1 MSSLLHLSVAGDD
14 EAVRERVRRAALR
27 SLGVRVREVE
37 LLSAGLGLRRF
48 ARVRL
53 EPGGPAPTLV
63 ARVEAPEDPAGR
75 PAGVAAEPPLEP
87 IRALLERAGLPVP
100 RRFGADEGVELLE
113 DLGDVSLAAEAPRLP
128 EAERRALYAEA
139 CGLVPRLQRVADPG
153 GVAAFSRRLD
163 AAQLAYKGD
172 LLATHGLAARG
183 REASAAERACV
194 RDAFARIAQVVEHA
208 PLRLAHRDFQSANLH
223 VRETP
228 QGRRLAMI
236 DLQGAWLAPPE
247 YDLVCLLRDSYVEL
261 AEAEIAQ
268 HLEATRPALPDRPDP
283 EVAALRFALLGV
295 ARKGKDYARF
305 LDVAAR
311 RGDRRALAFL
321 PTTLRHLRASAR
333 AAAARDAAYRELAEL
348 VASLPEPTCAP

>member
-1 MSSLLHLSVAGDD
+1 VADED
-14 EAVRERVRRAALR
+14 EAVGERVRRAVAQ
-27 SLGVRVREVE
+27 SLGARAERVE
-37 LLSAGLGLRRF
+37 LLSSGLGLRRF

-53 EPGGPAPTLV
+53 AAGGPAASLI

-75 PAGVAAEPPLEP
+75 PAGIAPEPTLEP
-87 IRALLERAGLPVP
+87 IRALLEREGLPVP
-100 RRFGADEGVELLE
+100 RRYGADDGVELLE
-113 DLGDVSLAAEAPRLP
+113 DLGDVSLAALAPRLP
-128 EAERRALYAEA
+128 AAERSALYAEA
-139 CGLVPRLQRVADPG
+139 CSLVPRLQRIADPG

-172 LLATHGLAARG
+172 LFATHGLG
-183 REASAAERACV
+183 REPSSAERACV
-194 RDAFARIAQVVEHA
+194 RDAFARIAGIVESA
-208 PLRLAHRDFQSANLH
+208 PQRLAHRDFQSANLH

-261 AEAEIAQ
+261 SEAEIAQ
-268 HLEATRPALPDRPDP
+268 HFETTRRELPDRPDP
-283 EVAALRFALLGV
+283 DVAALRFALLGI

-311 RGDRRALAFL
+311 RSDRRSLAFL

-333 AAAARDAAYRELAEL
+333 AAAARDAAFAALAEL
-348 VASLPEPTCAP
+348 VASLPEPACAP

>member
-1 MSSLLHLSVAGDD
+1 LSVADD
-14 EAVRERVRRAALR
+14 DADDVRERVRRAVAH
-27 SLGVRVREVE
+27 SLAARVQQIE

-75 PAGVAAEPPLEP
+75 PAGIAAEPPLEP
-87 IRALLERAGLPVP
+87 IRALLEREGLPVP

-128 EAERRALYAEA
+128 AAERSALYAEA
-139 CGLVPRLQRVADPG
+139 CALVPRLQRVADPG
-153 GVAAFSRRLD
+153 GVAAFSRQLD

-172 LLATHGLAARG
+172 LFATHGLSARG
-183 REASAAERACV
+183 REPSVAERACV
-194 RDAFARIAQVVEHA
+194 RDAFARIARIALSA
-208 PLRLAHRDFQSANLH
+208 PQRLAHRDFQSANLH

-247 YDLVCLLRDSYVEL
+247 YDLLCLLRDSYVEL
-261 AEAEIAQ
+261 SEAEITQ
-268 HLEATRPALPDRPDP
+268 HFEATRRELPDRPDP
-283 EVAALRFALLGV
+283 DVAALRFALLGV

-311 RGDRRALAFL
+311 RGDRRSLSFL

-333 AAAARDAAYRELAEL
+333 AAAARDAAFGALAEL
-348 VASLPEPTCAP
+348 VASLPEPVCAP

>member
-1 MSSLLHLSVAGDD
+1 VAGDD
-14 EAVRERVRRAALR
+14 EAVRLRVRSAVTRA
-27 SLGVRVREVE
+27 LGARAEEIE

-53 EPGGPAPTLV
+53 APGGPAPTLV

-75 PAGVAAEPPLEP
+75 PAGIAPEPPLEP
-87 IRALLERAGLPVP
+87 IRALLEREGLPVP
-100 RRFGADEGVELLE
+100 RRYGGEDGVELLE
-113 DLGDVSLAAEAPRLP
+113 DLGDVSLAALAPQLP
-128 EAERRALYAEA
+128 SAERSALYAQA
-139 CGLVPRLQRVADPG
+139 CALVPRLQRVADPG
-153 GVAAFSRRLD
+153 GVAAFTRRLD
-163 AAQLAYKGD
+163 AAQLAYKAD
-172 LLATHGLAARG
+172 LFATHGLAARG

-194 RDAFARIAQVVEHA
+194 RDAFARIARIVESA
-208 PLRLAHRDFQSANLH
+208 PRRLAHRDYQSANLH

-261 AEAEIAQ
+261 AEAEIAR
-268 HLEATRPALPDRPDP
+268 HFETTRAELPDRPDP
-283 EVAALRFALLGV
+283 ELAALRFALLGV

-311 RGDRRALAFL
+311 RGDRPALAFL
-321 PTTLRHLRASAR
+321 PATWRHLQASAR
-333 AAAARDAAYRELAEL
+333 AAAARDAAFAELAEL
-348 VASLPEPTCAP
+348 VASLPEPACAP